1 MMGGRSFSS
10 LVLCALASASVWAQS
25 SLSPQAQL
33 WLRPHVTRAVP
44 EAGQPVTAYV
54 MQPDGSL
61 ATVHATPAVLTAL
74 AATGEVRYLHL
85 TTAPQP
91 MLDKARPEAG
101 VERIREGEALERA
114 YTGKGVVVGIVDAGF
129 DYTHPAFR
137 HPVDGSLRIARVWE
151 QGTESFEGCHA
162 PEGFGYG
169 IEMTEAADILRA
181 QADATINSHGTH
193 VAAIA
198 AGSDTYM
205 EGAWQGTAP
214 GADIVLVSLDQRV
227 TTQADITNAVQYIFD
242 YATEVGKPCVVNLS
256 LGNHD
261 GPHDGTSFFDRMADR
276 MQGPGRLIVG
286 AAGNHHK
293 DAFHLCRTFQSAEDA
308 PLRTFL
314 SFKTTP
320 SRDSHGGMV
329 QLWAEK
335 GMELEVELSAYS
347 TFNKKDMVS
356 VPVYPAE
363 GIQTVK
369 LGSYATG
376 TLEVASEVNPLNGKL
391 NMVIRSALT
400 SVRNNYAVALTVR
413 PKGAGTVD
421 VWADNTWLALDDR
434 DIEGFT
440 RPTDASTIAEIG
452 GTGKRILTVGA
463 YVTRNDFQTS
473 LGTGTLDETIGA
485 LGSFSSQGP
494 TADGRVKPEVTA
506 PGCYIVSALS
516 AYDASGTKQVAFTA
530 RQDDQ
535 TWEYGYMQGTS
546 MSAPFVT
553 GVVATWLEANPQLTP
568 EQLKDIVAST
578 ARRDAFTGELPA
590 GGSPAWGFGK
600 VDAYAGLLQ
609 CIEAS
614 PVRGVEAGD
623 GLRLD
628 LTLQGRLLQVT
639 FLEAMP
645 QATLTVYSP
654 QGATC
659 AQAHCGTMAAGTTR
673 TLSLSHLP
681 RGMYL
686 LEVKTARD
694 RKVVRFPVN
703 H

>member
-1 MMGGRSFSS
+1 MA
-10 LVLCALASASVWAQS
+10 CALAALTAWAQT

-33 WLRPHVTRAVP
+33 RLQRQVTRTADAT
-44 EAGQPVTAYV
+44 AGKVTAYIV
-54 MQPDGSL
+54 QKDGTP
-61 ATVHATPAVLTAL
+61 ATVHAAPAEL
-74 AATGEVRYLHL
+74 AAMASQGEVRYIHL
-85 TTAPQP
+85 TEQP
-91 MLDKARPEAG
+91 LLMLDKAREETGAQR
-101 VERIREGEALERA
+101 VSQGEQLTKA
-114 YTGKGVVVGIVDAGF
+114 YTGKGVIVGVVDAGF

-137 HPVDGSLRIARVWE
+137 HPDDGSLRIVRVWE
-151 QGTESFEGCHA
+151 QGTASFEGCQA
-162 PEGFGYG
+162 PAHYGYG
-169 IEMTEAADILRA
+169 VEMTRSADILRA
-181 QADATINSHGTH
+181 QADADINSHGTH

-198 AGSDTYM
+198 AGSDSYM

-214 GADIVLVSLDQRV
+214 GADIVLVSLDQSV
-227 TTQADITNAVQYIFD
+227 TTQADITNAVKYIFD

-261 GPHDGTSFFDRMADR
+261 GPHDGTSFFDRMADG

-286 AAGNHHK
+286 AAGNHQK
-293 DAFHLCRTFQSAEDA
+293 DAFHLCRTFQSAGDA

-314 SFKTTP
+314 SFKSSP

-335 GMELEVELSAYS
+335 GMELEVELAAYS
-347 TFNKKDMVS
+347 FFQKKEV
-356 VPVYPAE
+356 VTATVYPAE
-363 GIQTVK
+363 GVQSVK

-391 NMVIRSALT
+391 NVVIRSALT

-434 DIEGFT
+434 DVEGFT

-452 GTGKRILTVGA
+452 GTGQRILTVGA
-463 YVTRNDFQTS
+463 YVTRNDFQTPS
-473 LGTGTLDETIGA
+473 LSGTLDETVGQ

-506 PGCYIVSALS
+506 PGCYIISALS

-530 RQDDQ
+530 QQDDQ
-535 TWEYGYMQGTS
+535 VWEYGYMQGTS

-578 ARRDAFTGELPA
+578 ARRDAFTGEIPA

-614 PVRGVEAGD
+614 PVRGIEAGD

-628 LTLQGRLLQVT
+628 LTLQGRVLQVT
-639 FLEAMP
+639 FLEGMP

-654 QGATC
+654 QGAAC
-659 AQAHCGTMAAGTTR
+659 AQAHYGTVAAGTTR
-673 TLSLSHLP
+673 ALSLAHLP
-681 RGMYL
+681 KGMYL
-686 LEVKTARD
+686 LEVKTAQGRRAKQLIID
-694 RKVVRFPVN
+694 N
-703 H
+703 